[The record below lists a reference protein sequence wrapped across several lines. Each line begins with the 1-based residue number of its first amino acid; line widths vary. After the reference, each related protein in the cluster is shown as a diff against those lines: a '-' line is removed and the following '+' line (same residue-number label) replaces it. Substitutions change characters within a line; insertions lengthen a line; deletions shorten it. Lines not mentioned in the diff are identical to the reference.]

1 MSGVHGGVC
10 RTTTNAPAHAP
21 TGAARAALVPMLA
34 VVLLAACGSAR
45 RGQPLAEEHPP
56 NAKLALG
63 QQVFDRTC
71 SQCHPGGTA
80 GVGPSLNNKPLPQW
94 AMRFQVRHGVGA
106 MPRFSKQDISDEQ
119 LVAVTNYLVWL
130 RHQR

>member
-1 MSGVHGGVC
+1 MSGARGRVG
-10 RTTTNAPAHAP
+10 RSP
-21 TGAARAALVPMLA
+21 TIALLRAARVALVPTLSA
-34 VVLLAACGSAR
+34 VLFAGCGSAR
-45 RGQPLAEEHPP
+45 RGQPLAEERPP
-56 NAKLALG
+56 DARIALG
-63 QQVFDRTC
+63 QQVFDRSC

-80 GVGPSLNNKPLPQW
+80 GLGPSLNNKPLPQW

-130 RHQR
+130 RHRR